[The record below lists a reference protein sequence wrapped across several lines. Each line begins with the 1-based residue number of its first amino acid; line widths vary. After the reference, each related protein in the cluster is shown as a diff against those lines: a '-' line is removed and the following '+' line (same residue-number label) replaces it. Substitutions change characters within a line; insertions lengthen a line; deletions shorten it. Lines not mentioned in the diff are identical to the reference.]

1 MSKIVAVANQKGGVA
16 KTTTTVNLAAMLA
29 RLGQKI
35 LLVDLDPQGNATSG
49 LGFERKQIEHCI
61 YDVLIND
68 APAKAVTIHTS
79 FNDLQL
85 LPSTIQLAGAEVEL
99 VAAISRESRLR
110 KALAEI
116 RHSYDF
122 IFIDC
127 PPSLG
132 LLTVNALTAADS
144 VLIPL
149 QCEYYALEGVS
160 HLVSTLELVRSNL
173 NPELKVEGVLLTM
186 YDPRTNLSPQV
197 AAEMRHFFRHRVY
210 DVMIHRS
217 IRLSEA
223 PSHGMPVIYYD
234 PKSKGAQQYALLA
247 GEFLAR
253 NGKVPQE

>member
-1 MSKIVAVANQKGGVA
+1 
-16 KTTTTVNLAAMLA
+16 
-29 RLGQKI
+29 
-35 LLVDLDPQGNATSG
+35 
-49 LGFERKQIEHCI
+49 
-61 YDVLIND
+61 
-68 APAKAVTIHTS
+68 
-79 FNDLQL
+79 
-85 LPSTIQLAGAEVEL
+85 
-99 VAAISRESRLR
+99 
-110 KALAEI
+110 
-116 RHSYDF
+116 
-122 IFIDC
+122 
-127 PPSLG
+127 LG